1 MRGEKPTKYSP
12 KTVKGSSLTEQILTL
27 CASGHF
33 GVREAIAT
41 ALESSTAANPTPSN
55 PKISKERALRLRQK
69 QAD

>member
-12 KTVKGSSLTEQILTL
+12 KTVKRSSLTEQILTL

-41 ALESSTAANPTPSN
+41 ALESATAADLSDPN
-55 PKISKERALRLRQK
+55 PKSNKERVLRLRQK
-69 QAD
+69 